1 MKIQP
6 LLQIIKIDKLFKI
19 NPGII
24 SRIFLFK
31 LFVFLKIYNL
41 NIMKNICIAV
51 FLLIGITT
59 YSQQREERSSNEMAT
74 LMAKRISLQLD
85 LNEKQQSE
93 MKALYLKRIDER
105 KQSSSKS
112 GEERGERK
120 NILEK
125 YTEELK
131 KILTQEQFQKFQG
144 LQEKRRKGRMSPTRN
159 NKKR

>member
-1 MKIQP
+1 
-6 LLQIIKIDKLFKI
+6 
-19 NPGII
+19 
-24 SRIFLFK
+24 
-31 LFVFLKIYNL
+31 
-41 NIMKNICIAV
+41 MKNICIAV

-131 KILTQEQFQKFQG
+131 QILTQEQFQKFQG